1 MRMPANLAQH
11 EFMGLAVEVTGSADR
26 KQKGVRGRVV
36 DETRNML
43 AVELADGRVV
53 RIAKIGRTFRFNV
66 GGAKCEVDGS
76 KVAFD
81 PVERVKRC
89 AGVKV
94 KCSGKKMRRKC

>member
-1 MRMPANLAQH
+1 MI
-11 EFMGLAVEVTGSADR
+11 GLAVKVISSADR

-36 DETRNML
+36 DETKNMFVL
-43 AVELADGRVV
+43 EQDDGKIV
-53 RIAKIGRTFRFNV
+53 RIAKIGRTFRFEL

-76 KVAFD
+76 RIAFD

-94 KCSGKKMRRKC
+94 KVSGKNVQRKNNR